1 VVRWT
6 NDGPGRSPGAGDAQG
21 SAAVGH
27 RRPVILVAVAV
38 VAVVVAIIAL
48 LVRPATGSAESSPRT
63 MAPATTTPAAPTTTA
78 APSAAQIG
86 SPADAAALQEL
97 EVVAAGL
104 TTPVVLT
111 SPAEWDRWAGTRP
124 TYPGDRDIDG
134 CPVMASRLGD
144 ALGMPFSY
152 WSGTLPQHPYGCYY
166 APIPLHYDGSSYPY
180 VVSVGRIADGRTEGL
195 SLARRAGGR

>member
-63 MAPATTTPAAPTTTA
+63 MAPATTTAAPSPT
-78 APSAAQIG
+78 PSAAQIG

-152 WSGTLPQHPYGCYY
+152 WSGTLPQGPYGCYY

>member
-27 RRPVILVAVAV
+27 RRPLILVAVAV

-63 MAPATTTPAAPTTTA
+63 MAPATTTAAPSPT
-78 APSAAQIG
+78 PSAAQIG
-86 SPADAAALQEL
+86 SPADAAALQEV

-111 SPAEWDRWAGTRP
+111 SPAEWDLWAGIRP

-134 CPVMASRLGD
+134 CP
-144 ALGMPFSY
+144 
-152 WSGTLPQHPYGCYY
+152 
-166 APIPLHYDGSSYPY
+166 
-180 VVSVGRIADGRTEGL
+180 
-195 SLARRAGGR
+195 